1 LKNFT
6 KALRIRSTLFLI
18 RFVLTRKLTNW
29 WAKPNILGA
38 ERLQADTEYC
48 YVLNEHSITDLAILD
63 QSCKQLGLTQPSI
76 PMSVL
81 KHHYFFL
88 SSRKTLFR
96 SARGAR
102 TNPMALSQLN
112 EHIHANLGKT
122 KIYLLPVSVFWS
134 HAPDKERSLFK
145 LLFSERWRVTSRLR
159 RVLALLINRNHIT
172 VQFGNPVGLHTSI
185 QESVDIGLNTERQIR
200 RDMRILRVCFKKH
213 RTAFL
218 GPDRSHR
225 RTLLTHITESD
236 QVRTAIEASES
247 KHPVR
252 LAHKYANTIVS
263 DISTVNV
270 RFLYVVLSWFWN
282 KIYAGIE
289 VNGLA
294 RVARVAESSSIV
306 YVPAHRSHIDYLLL
320 GYLLYSR
327 GLQLPHVAAGD
338 NLNIPV
344 IGGILRRA
352 GAFYMRRSFRDD
364 PLYAAVFREYFGQLL
379 TRGHAMKYF
388 VEGGRSRTGRL
399 LPAKAGLLNM
409 TIETQKAFPE
419 ISIVLVPVYIGYEKL
434 IEANSYLKELRGER
448 KTRESIADL
457 FRNIRLIRQSFGK
470 VYVNFGAPIPLAKY
484 LEDHSGAEFPD
495 TLSTVSNR
503 LGKEILIRINA
514 VSAVNPVNLVAVV
527 TLCTPKLAID
537 EHMLSSQIDLY
548 LHLLGTLST
557 HHTVPGYSLPS
568 IGGTACVEHV
578 EALGM
583 LRREEHEAG
592 DIMHL
597 DNFSGVL
604 FTWYRNNILHT
615 LALPA
620 LIACFIVE
628 RHHLSKE
635 TISDMITTVYPYLAQ
650 ELNMPPVEE
659 SQIDFWL
666 DCMCEFGLIEL
677 QKAENSLLNA
687 QVSYAPP
694 EPHSHNYYQLD
705 LLSRLIM
712 QTLERF
718 YIVVGLLNQA
728 GSGVLDLAS
737 LENKC
742 IKVAERISRLYG
754 LNAPEFFDKRLFHGF
769 LDALLKSDAI
779 KENASNKLEF
789 SEIIPQVCMR
799 ASRVIRK
806 EFRYAV
812 LRTRQ

>member
-1 LKNFT
+1 M
-6 KALRIRSTLFLI
+6 

-38 ERLQADTEYC
+38 ERLQTDTEYC

-63 QSCKQLGLTQPSI
+63 QSCKQLGLTPPVL
-76 PMSVL
+76 PMSIL
-81 KHHYFFL
+81 KQHYFFL
-88 SSRKTLFR
+88 TPRKTLFR

-102 TNPMALSQLN
+102 TNPIALTQLN
-112 EHIHANLGKT
+112 DYMHANLGKVE
-122 KIYLLPVSVFWS
+122 IYLLPVSIFWS

-159 RVLALLINRNHIT
+159 RLLALLINRNHIT
-172 VQFGNPVGLHTSI
+172 VQLGSPVPLHTTI
-185 QESVDIGLNTERQIR
+185 RTGLDRALDNERQIR
-200 RDMRILRVCFKKH
+200 RQMRILRVSFKKH

-225 RTLLTHITESD
+225 RTLLTDIIESS
-236 QVRTAIEASES
+236 QVRTAIQESEF
-247 KHPVR
+247 KRPDR

-263 DISTVNV
+263 DISTINV
-270 RFLYVVLSWFWN
+270 RFLHTALRWFWN

-289 VNGLA
+289 VNGLTQ
-294 RVARVAESSSIV
+294 VARVAESSSIV

-344 IGGILRRA
+344 LGGVLRRA
-352 GAFYMRRSFRDD
+352 GAFYMRRSFRDN
-364 PLYAAVFREYFGQLL
+364 PLYEAVFKEYFSQLL
-379 TRGHAMKYF
+379 IRGHAMKYF
-388 VEGGRSRTGRL
+388 VEGGRTRTGRL
-399 LPAKAGLLNM
+399 LPAKTGLLNM
-409 TIETQKAFPE
+409 TIETQRAFPE

-448 KTRESIADL
+448 KTRESLGDL
-457 FRNIRLIRQSFGK
+457 FRNIRLVRQSFGK
-470 VYVNFGAPIPLAKY
+470 VYVNFGSPINLTRY
-484 LEDHSGAEFPD
+484 LEDHSGLE
-495 TLSTVSNR
+495 STNAHSEISSS
-503 LGKEILIRINA
+503 LGREVLCRINA
-514 VSAVNPVNLVAVV
+514 VSAVNPVNLVAIV

-548 LHLLGTLST
+548 LQLLGALNRNRTL
-557 HHTVPGYSLPS
+557 PGFSLSPMS
-568 IGGTACVEHV
+568 GTACIEHV
-578 EALGM
+578 ETLGM
-583 LRREEHEAG
+583 LRREQHEAG
-592 DIMHL
+592 DIMYL
-597 DNFSGVL
+597 DSFSGAL

-620 LIACFIVE
+620 LIACLIVE
-628 RHHLSKE
+628 RQHLGKK
-635 TISDMITTVYPYLAQ
+635 TISEMITIVYPYLAQ
-650 ELNMPPVEE
+650 ELNMSPVEE
-659 SQIDFWL
+659 SHIDFWL
-666 DCMCEFGLIEL
+666 SCMCDCGLIHVHNTDDSAL
-677 QKAENSLLNA
+677 DA
-687 QVSYAPP
+687 QTFYAPP
-694 EPHSHNYYQLD
+694 KPHSHNYYQLD
-705 LLSRLIM
+705 LLARLIM

-728 GSGVLDLAS
+728 GSGVLDLVT

-769 LDALLKSDAI
+769 LDALLKTDAI
-779 KENASNKLEF
+779 RENSGNKLEF
-789 SEIIPQVCMR
+789 GEIIPRVCLQ
-799 ASRVIRK
+799 SNRVIRK

-812 LRTRQ
+812 LRNRQ